1 MTTGVR
7 RRLGVEERRQQLIGV
22 ALELFSRRS
31 PDEVSIDE
39 IASAAGISRP
49 LVYHYFPGKL
59 SLYEAALKRASD
71 DLAARFV
78 EPHEGPL
85 GARLLRV
92 MRRFFDF
99 VDEHGPGFSALMRG
113 GPAVGSSTTN
123 ALIDSVRQ
131 AAYVQILSH
140 LGVTDPPARL
150 ELVVRSWI
158 SLAESTA
165 LIWLDGRR
173 IPRAELEVQLVHDF
187 AALTAVS
194 AAHDAEMAALLR
206 ASPRWPRTAASDG
219 GRRARCPRWPAGP
232 AHGGPYDGLDLL
244 RLGGHGQIGVAAR
257 FQFRHR
263 SPGRG
268 RGGGEVHD
276 GQRGHGGR
284 ARTRRHSSK
293 PLMSGRPTSTR
304 ATSGRVPSRS
314 RTSSST
320 SASPPLATGTTWWP
334 ARASTAPMAYRLAA
348 TSSTTSTVVPEVCC
362 VPLPYISTAP
372 RAYVGG
378 QTAGRG
384 LRHPT

>member
-7 RRLGVEERRQQLIGV
+7 RRMGVEERRRQLIGV

-59 SLYEAALKRASD
+59 SLYEAALQRASD
-71 DLAARFV
+71 DLAARFA
-78 EPHEGPL
+78 EPRQGPL

-92 MRRFFDF
+92 MGRYFDF

-123 ALIDSVRQ
+123 ALVDSVRQ

-140 LGVTDPPARL
+140 LDVTEPPARL

-187 AALTAVS
+187 AALLAVS
-194 AAHDAEMAALLR
+194 AAHDEEMGALVRRVLADEPDDGPFGDLVER
-206 ASPRWPRTAASDG
+206 LLALTA
-219 GRRARCPRWPAGP
+219 R
-232 AHGGPYDGLDLL
+232 
-244 RLGGHGQIGVAAR
+244 
-257 FQFRHR
+257 
-263 SPGRG
+263 
-268 RGGGEVHD
+268 
-276 GQRGHGGR
+276 
-284 ARTRRHSSK
+284 
-293 PLMSGRPTSTR
+293 
-304 ATSGRVPSRS
+304 
-314 RTSSST
+314 
-320 SASPPLATGTTWWP
+320 
-334 ARASTAPMAYRLAA
+334 
-348 TSSTTSTVVPEVCC
+348 
-362 VPLPYISTAP
+362 
-372 RAYVGG
+372 
-378 QTAGRG
+378 
-384 LRHPT
+384 

>member
-7 RRLGVEERRQQLIGV
+7 RRMGVEERRQQLIGV

-59 SLYEAALKRASD
+59 SLYEAALQRASD

-78 EPHEGPL
+78 EPAEGPL

-92 MRRFFDF
+92 MGRYFDF
-99 VDEHGPGFSALMRG
+99 VEEHGPGFSALMRG

-123 ALIDSVRQ
+123 ALVDSVRQ

-173 IPRAELEVQLVHDF
+173 IPRAELETQLVHDF

-194 AAHDAEMAALLR
+194 AAYDEEMGALLR
-206 ASPRWPRTAASDG
+206 RVIEEEPADGPFGDLVGRLIALAS
-219 GRRARCPRWPAGP
+219 
-232 AHGGPYDGLDLL
+232 
-244 RLGGHGQIGVAAR
+244 
-257 FQFRHR
+257 
-263 SPGRG
+263 
-268 RGGGEVHD
+268 
-276 GQRGHGGR
+276 
-284 ARTRRHSSK
+284 
-293 PLMSGRPTSTR
+293 
-304 ATSGRVPSRS
+304 
-314 RTSSST
+314 
-320 SASPPLATGTTWWP
+320 
-334 ARASTAPMAYRLAA
+334 
-348 TSSTTSTVVPEVCC
+348 
-362 VPLPYISTAP
+362 
-372 RAYVGG
+372 
-378 QTAGRG
+378 
-384 LRHPT
+384 

>member
-59 SLYEAALKRASD
+59 SLYEAALQRASD

-92 MRRFFDF
+92 MHRFFDF

-113 GPAVGSSTTN
+113 GPAVGSSATN

-140 LGVTDPPARL
+140 LGVTDPSARL

-173 IPRAELEVQLVHDF
+173 IPREELEPQLVNDF
-187 AALTAVS
+187 AALAAVS
-194 AAHDAEMAALLR
+194 ATYDEEIAALLR
-206 ASPRWPRTAASDG
+206 RIVEAEPADGPFAHLAGRLTA
-219 GRRARCPRWPAGP
+219 
-232 AHGGPYDGLDLL
+232 
-244 RLGGHGQIGVAAR
+244 
-257 FQFRHR
+257 
-263 SPGRG
+263 
-268 RGGGEVHD
+268 
-276 GQRGHGGR
+276 
-284 ARTRRHSSK
+284 
-293 PLMSGRPTSTR
+293 
-304 ATSGRVPSRS
+304 
-314 RTSSST
+314 
-320 SASPPLATGTTWWP
+320 
-334 ARASTAPMAYRLAA
+334 LAA
-348 TSSTTSTVVPEVCC
+348 
-362 VPLPYISTAP
+362 
-372 RAYVGG
+372 
-378 QTAGRG
+378 
-384 LRHPT
+384 